1 MKEIRVQFVESD
13 VEHVIAGQTPCKQ
26 GEHHIEII
34 TNGGQ
39 KLVFID
45 GKRLHR
51 VLDIDVPLTA
61 GEISPAITIK
71 LHPDKITVRN
81 VDGPQFKSIMKG
93 ERIIPSVENAA
104 LMGWSLKDLA
114 EAVVAPLEA
123 GLGGATL
130 KPSKRELLEQIL
142 AEQRKTNE
150 LLSGWAAE
158 ARA

>member
-34 TNGGQ
+34 TNGCQ

-71 LHPDKITVRN
+71 LH
-81 VDGPQFKSIMKG
+81 S
-93 ERIIPSVENAA
+93 A
-104 LMGWSLKDLA
+104 L
-114 EAVVAPLEA
+114 PLA
-123 GLGGATL
+123 GLSTAGARMPIWPT
-130 KPSKRELLEQIL
+130 
-142 AEQRKTNE
+142 
-150 LLSGWAAE
+150 
-158 ARA
+158 